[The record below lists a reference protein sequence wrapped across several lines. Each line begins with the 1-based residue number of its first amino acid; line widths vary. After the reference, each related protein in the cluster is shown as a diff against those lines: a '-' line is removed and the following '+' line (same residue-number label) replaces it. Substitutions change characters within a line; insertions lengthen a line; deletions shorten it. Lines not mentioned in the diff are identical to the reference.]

1 MSASTPTH
9 EPCHPLSSMS
19 RLSMPP
25 FDINLQ
31 ILVLNVECTLL
42 FFSFRLFRRI
52 KAFLLYK
59 R

>member
-31 ILVLNVECTLL
+31 ILVLNVECTIL
-42 FFSFRLFRRI
+42 FF
-52 KAFLLYK
+52 LLDCFAA
-59 R
+59 